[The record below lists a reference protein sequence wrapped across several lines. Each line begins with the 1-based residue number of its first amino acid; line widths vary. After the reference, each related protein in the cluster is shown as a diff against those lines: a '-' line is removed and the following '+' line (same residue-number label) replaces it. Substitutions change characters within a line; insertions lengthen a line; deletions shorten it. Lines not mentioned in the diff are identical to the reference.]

1 MTRLLVRTNNITTI
15 KELKKYGKI
24 LFLSGL
30 TDIVGIETK
39 EENLERIQWL
49 VGSDNVRESETG
61 KMLIHKEC
69 HYN

>member
-24 LFLSGL
+24 LFLSSL

-39 EENLERIQWL
+39 EENIGRIQEL
-49 VGSDNVRESETG
+49 VGSDNVRESKTG
-61 KMLIHKEC
+61 KMLAQRGP
-69 HYN
+69 